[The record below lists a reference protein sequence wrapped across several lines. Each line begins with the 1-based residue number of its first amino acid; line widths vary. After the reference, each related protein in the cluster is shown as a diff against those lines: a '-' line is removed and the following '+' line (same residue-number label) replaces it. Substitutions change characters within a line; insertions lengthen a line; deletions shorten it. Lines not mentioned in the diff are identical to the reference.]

1 MLQFLQ
7 RIGKA
12 LMLPIAVL
20 PAAGLL
26 LRLGQEDV
34 FNIPVMAQAGA
45 AIFDNLALIF
55 AIGVAIG
62 LSVDGSGAAGLAGAI
77 GYLVLQNTTNALSKA
92 YSAAELN
99 DKLKSV
105 QDLVG
110 SVDPTKLAD
119 TMTKVSKAAALTP
132 KINMAILGGIIAG
145 VVAGLLYN
153 KFHKIKLPEWLGF
166 FAGKRFVP
174 IITSIVMLLLGLV
187 FGQIWPTIQ
196 SGIDAVAHGIVN
208 LGSVGAGLFG
218 LLNRLLIPIGL
229 HHVMNTY
236 FWFVLGDFTN
246 AAGDIVHGDI
256 ARFFAKDPSA
266 GMFMTGF
273 FPIMMFG
280 LPAACFAM
288 IAAAK
293 PEKRKMVTGMLGGL
307 ALTSFLTGITE
318 PIEFSFMFLSP
329 VLYGIHAVLTGLS
342 LFITT
347 TLGIH
352 DGFSFSAGAIDYVL
366 NFGIATKPVL
376 LAGIGLIYA
385 AIYFAVFYFLIKK
398 FDLKTPGRE
407 DEDEDELAEEGD
419 APVAGSIGETYVA
432 ALGGKDNLA
441 VIDNCATRLRLQ
453 VKDASQVNEAALKR
467 AGAKGVMKLSN
478 TSVQVIVG
486 TNVESVADD
495 MKKHV

>member
-1 MLQFLQ
+1 M
-7 RIGKA
+7 K
-12 LMLPIAVL
+12 
-20 PAAGLL
+20 
-26 LRLGQEDV
+26 
-34 FNIPVMAQAGA
+34 
-45 AIFDNLALIF
+45 
-55 AIGVAIG
+55 
-62 LSVDGSGAAGLAGAI
+62 
-77 GYLVLQNTTNALSKA
+77 NTTNALSVT
-92 YSAAELN
+92 YSTAELN

-119 TMTKVSKAAALTP
+119 TMNKVSKAAALTP

-145 VVAGLLYN
+145 VIAGLLYN
-153 KFHKIKLPEWLGF
+153 KFHKIKLPQWLGF

-174 IITSIVMLLLGLV
+174 IITSIVMLLLGLL

-196 SGIDAVAHGIVN
+196 TGIDAVSHGIVN
-208 LGSVGAGLFG
+208 LGSIGAGLFG

-246 AAGDIVHGDI
+246 AAGDLVHGDI
-256 ARFFAKDPSA
+256 ARFFAKDRSA

-273 FPIMMFG
+273 FPVMMFG

-293 PEKRKMVTGMLGGL
+293 PEKRKAVTGMLAGL

-329 VLYGIHAVLTGLS
+329 VLYGVHAVLTGLS

-347 TLGIH
+347 SLGIR
-352 DGFSFSAGAIDYVL
+352 DGFTFSAGAIDYVI

-398 FDLKTPGRE
+398 FNLKTPGRE
-407 DEDEDELAEEGD
+407 DDDELVEDVD

-432 ALGGKDNLA
+432 ALGGKENLT

-467 AGAKGVMKLSN
+467 AGAKGVMKLSD

>member
-62 LSVDGSGAAGLAGAI
+62 LSVDGSGAVGLAGAI
-77 GYLVLQNTTNALSKA
+77 GYLVLQNTTNALSKT

-208 LGSVGAGLFG
+208 LGSIGAGLFG

-280 LPAACFAM
+280 LPAACFA
-288 IAAAK
+288 
-293 PEKRKMVTGMLGGL
+293 
-307 ALTSFLTGITE
+307 
-318 PIEFSFMFLSP
+318 
-329 VLYGIHAVLTGLS
+329 
-342 LFITT
+342 
-347 TLGIH
+347 
-352 DGFSFSAGAIDYVL
+352 
-366 NFGIATKPVL
+366 
-376 LAGIGLIYA
+376 
-385 AIYFAVFYFLIKK
+385 
-398 FDLKTPGRE
+398 
-407 DEDEDELAEEGD
+407 
-419 APVAGSIGETYVA
+419 
-432 ALGGKDNLA
+432 
-441 VIDNCATRLRLQ
+441 
-453 VKDASQVNEAALKR
+453 
-467 AGAKGVMKLSN
+467 
-478 TSVQVIVG
+478 
-486 TNVESVADD
+486 
-495 MKKHV
+495 

>member
-1 MLQFLQ
+1 
-7 RIGKA
+7 
-12 LMLPIAVL
+12 
-20 PAAGLL
+20 
-26 LRLGQEDV
+26 
-34 FNIPVMAQAGA
+34 
-45 AIFDNLALIF
+45 
-55 AIGVAIG
+55 
-62 LSVDGSGAAGLAGAI
+62 
-77 GYLVLQNTTNALSKA
+77 
-92 YSAAELN
+92 
-99 DKLKSV
+99 
-105 QDLVG
+105 
-110 SVDPTKLAD
+110 
-119 TMTKVSKAAALTP
+119 MTKVSKAAALTP

-208 LGSVGAGLFG
+208 LGSIGAGLFG

-352 DGFSFSAGAIDYVL
+352 DGFSFSAGAIDYFL

-385 AIYFAVFYFLIKK
+385 AIYFVVFYFLIKK
-398 FDLKTPGRE
+398 FDLK
-407 DEDEDELAEEGD
+407 LL
-419 APVAGSIGETYVA
+419 V
-432 ALGGKDNLA
+432 
-441 VIDNCATRLRLQ
+441 
-453 VKDASQVNEAALKR
+453 VKTKR
-467 AGAKGVMKLSN
+467 K
-478 TSVQVIVG
+478 
-486 TNVESVADD
+486 
-495 MKKHV
+495 

>member
-77 GYLVLQNTTNALSKA
+77 GYLVLQNTTNALSKT

-208 LGSVGAGLFG
+208 LGSIGAGLFG

-273 FPIMMFG
+273 FPVMMFG

-318 PIEFSFMFLSP
+318 PIEFSFMFYRQYYMEFM
-329 VLYGIHAVLTGLS
+329 LY
-342 LFITT
+342 
-347 TLGIH
+347 
-352 DGFSFSAGAIDYVL
+352 
-366 NFGIATKPVL
+366 
-376 LAGIGLIYA
+376 
-385 AIYFAVFYFLIKK
+385 
-398 FDLKTPGRE
+398 
-407 DEDEDELAEEGD
+407 
-419 APVAGSIGETYVA
+419 
-432 ALGGKDNLA
+432 
-441 VIDNCATRLRLQ
+441 
-453 VKDASQVNEAALKR
+453 
-467 AGAKGVMKLSN
+467 
-478 TSVQVIVG
+478 
-486 TNVESVADD
+486 
-495 MKKHV
+495 

>member
-34 FNIPVMAQAGA
+34 FNIPVMAQGAGA

-62 LSVDGSGAAGLAGAI
+62 LSIDGSGAAGLAGAI

-110 SVDPTKLAD
+110 SADPTKLAD

-132 KINMAILGGIIAG
+132 KINMTILGGIIAG

-187 FGQIWPTIQ
+187 FGQIYQQFKVVLIQ
-196 SGIDAVAHGIVN
+196 
-208 LGSVGAGLFG
+208 
-218 LLNRLLIPIGL
+218 
-229 HHVMNTY
+229 
-236 FWFVLGDFTN
+236 
-246 AAGDIVHGDI
+246 
-256 ARFFAKDPSA
+256 
-266 GMFMTGF
+266 
-273 FPIMMFG
+273 
-280 LPAACFAM
+280 
-288 IAAAK
+288 
-293 PEKRKMVTGMLGGL
+293 
-307 ALTSFLTGITE
+307 
-318 PIEFSFMFLSP
+318 
-329 VLYGIHAVLTGLS
+329 
-342 LFITT
+342 
-347 TLGIH
+347 
-352 DGFSFSAGAIDYVL
+352 
-366 NFGIATKPVL
+366 
-376 LAGIGLIYA
+376 
-385 AIYFAVFYFLIKK
+385 
-398 FDLKTPGRE
+398 
-407 DEDEDELAEEGD
+407 
-419 APVAGSIGETYVA
+419 
-432 ALGGKDNLA
+432 
-441 VIDNCATRLRLQ
+441 
-453 VKDASQVNEAALKR
+453 
-467 AGAKGVMKLSN
+467 
-478 TSVQVIVG
+478 
-486 TNVESVADD
+486 
-495 MKKHV
+495 